1 MALLFLLVLSAV
13 MYIGTAGGAALLDD
27 ADASH
32 ALVPR
37 EMMQRH
43 DYVVMFLNGVRY
55 LQKAPIHYWM
65 VAATYQIFGQTEFA
79 VRFPVALAMIGLT
92 LMAFEFGRRFFGE
105 RAGLYAAL
113 ATCTSAGSSSHWCGQ
128 PPRRVKTAP

>member
-1 MALLFLLVLSAV
+1 REITCNLATTTQTTPGSQTLPIAGGLPNAFPRRLAVLFLLLLSSV
-13 MYIGTAGGAALLDD
+13 VYIGNAGGAALLDD

-37 EMMQRH
+37 EMMERH

-65 VAATYQIFGQTEFA
+65 VVGTYKIFGQTEFA
-79 VRFPVALAMIGLT
+79 
-92 LMAFEFGRRFFGE
+92 
-105 RAGLYAAL
+105 
-113 ATCTSAGSSSHWCGQ
+113 
-128 PPRRVKTAP
+128 